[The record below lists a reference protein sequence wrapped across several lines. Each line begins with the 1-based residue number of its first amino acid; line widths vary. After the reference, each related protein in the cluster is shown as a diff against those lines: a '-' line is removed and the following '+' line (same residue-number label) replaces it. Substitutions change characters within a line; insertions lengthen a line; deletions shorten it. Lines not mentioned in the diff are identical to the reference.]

1 MVIVAEKSGLIFPM
15 SDKYEEYLIDESKFT
30 GNAESISFPKNE
42 EEIIEIL
49 KEMKEKGT
57 PVTIQ
62 GGKTGIVG
70 SAVPLGGHIMNLS
83 YMNSVKGYEILDDET
98 GLITVESGINLI
110 DLKKEILRIFKEK
123 ALFWPPE
130 PTETSATVGG
140 ICATNAQGISGFVY
154 GNVQKYIKSLRLVSS
169 NGIINI
175 ISDNDNPEFFN
186 KVMGKEGITGIIS
199 EVTLKLIKKPQEVW
213 GISFFFETEE
223 DAGNFTDAIKNNI
236 PKSDTAFIGA
246 FEYIDRNSINLIEK
260 RKSDMAKI
268 KELPDIDS
276 NFAGMCYIEI
286 HGDDEGI
293 EEIAGELMETA
304 VMYNSD
310 PDIAWAVSGETEVEK
325 TRAFRHAAPETA
337 NLFIEEKR
345 RDDKRITKLGT
356 DMSIDDESFSEIL
369 KEYRSSLES
378 SGLKGCVF
386 GHGLEN
392 HLHVNILPENY
403 DEYVKGVE
411 LIRKWASDYNSKKG
425 KIICEHGIG
434 KLKKQILSDLLPKD
448 YIDECKA
455 LKDEFDKDMI
465 LNRGNIL

>member
-1 MVIVAEKSGLIFPM
+1 
-15 SDKYEEYLIDESKFT
+15 
-30 GNAESISFPKNE
+30 
-42 EEIIEIL
+42 
-49 KEMKEKGT
+49 
-57 PVTIQ
+57 
-62 GGKTGIVG
+62 
-70 SAVPLGGHIMNLS
+70 
-83 YMNSVKGYEILDDET
+83 
-98 GLITVESGINLI
+98 
-110 DLKKEILRIFKEK
+110 
-123 ALFWPPE
+123 
-130 PTETSATVGG
+130 
-140 ICATNAQGISGFVY
+140 
-154 GNVQKYIKSLRLVSS
+154 
-169 NGIINI
+169 
-175 ISDNDNPEFFN
+175 
-186 KVMGKEGITGIIS
+186 
-199 EVTLKLIKKPQEVW
+199 
-213 GISFFFETEE
+213 
-223 DAGNFTDAIKNNI
+223 
-236 PKSDTAFIGA
+236 
-246 FEYIDRNSINLIEK
+246 
-260 RKSDMAKI
+260 
-268 KELPDIDS
+268 
-276 NFAGMCYIEI
+276 
-286 HGDDEGI
+286 
-293 EEIAGELMETA
+293 META

-356 DMSIDDESFSEIL
+356 DMSIDDESFSQIL

-411 LIRKWASDYNSKKG
+411 LIRKWASDYKSKKG

>member
-98 GLITVESGINLI
+98 GLITVEPGINLI

-175 ISDNDNPEFFN
+175 ISDNDNPEFFE

-236 PKSDTAFIGA
+236 PKSDNITSDLVAFI
-246 FEYIDRNSINLIEK
+246 
-260 RKSDMAKI
+260 
-268 KELPDIDS
+268 
-276 NFAGMCYIEI
+276 
-286 HGDDEGI
+286 
-293 EEIAGELMETA
+293 
-304 VMYNSD
+304 
-310 PDIAWAVSGETEVEK
+310 
-325 TRAFRHAAPETA
+325 
-337 NLFIEEKR
+337 
-345 RDDKRITKLGT
+345 
-356 DMSIDDESFSEIL
+356 SFSISI
-369 KEYRSSLES
+369 RSLT
-378 SGLKGCVF
+378 
-386 GHGLEN
+386 
-392 HLHVNILPENY
+392 
-403 DEYVKGVE
+403 
-411 LIRKWASDYNSKKG
+411 
-425 KIICEHGIG
+425 
-434 KLKKQILSDLLPKD
+434 
-448 YIDECKA
+448 
-455 LKDEFDKDMI
+455 
-465 LNRGNIL
+465 